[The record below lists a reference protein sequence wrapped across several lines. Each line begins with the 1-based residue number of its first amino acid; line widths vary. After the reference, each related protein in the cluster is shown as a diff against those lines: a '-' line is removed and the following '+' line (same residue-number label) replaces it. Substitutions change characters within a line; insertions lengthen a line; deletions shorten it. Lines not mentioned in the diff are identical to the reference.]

1 MKRRVSQ
8 EERAMS
14 RAGRYDDLSDNK
26 VSRKGNSSS
35 RLLFAVILISIL
47 ICAIAVLC
55 WVKIIET
62 QEVAGAGREADSSAA
77 EAVHTPSAQ
86 DAASE
91 EGIKAPTVSDK
102 LGDAARMDLDIETA
116 LASLHPSDNPGT
128 DYISS
133 GDFPPAG
140 DSGSAVVEES
150 IEMKKPVIAQN
161 LSRTQ
166 QPAFSKDLVK
176 WQEYTI
182 KYGDSLPDIA
192 QSFGL
197 DVQTLISV
205 NQIKSTASLWV
216 GSSLRIPDRDGT
228 LYIVREGDTLAS
240 IVSQFSLGISARTLG
255 DVNGIMDDNLTEG
268 QELFIPYDTI
278 DSQPAP
284 VSALEISIP
293 EGMAVGMYNQRVT
306 DPLGNGTIQLDGI
319 LIQNDAGSPVLAAEA
334 GSVVDKGFNENGT
347 GFVKIV
353 HANGYTTY
361 YDYLGD
367 ITVESAETVEKG
379 QQIGVYVQT
388 ENSNPIIFFR
398 VEQGGVAFDPYSF

>member
-1 MKRRVSQ
+1 
-8 EERAMS
+8 MS
-14 RAGRYDDLSDNK
+14 KAGRYDDLSDNK
-26 VSRKGNSSS
+26 VSRKGDSSS

-47 ICAIAVLC
+47 ICAVAVLC

-62 QEVAGAGREADSSAA
+62 QEVAAAGRENSSTAK
-77 EAVHTPSAQ
+77 Q
-86 DAASE
+86 SE
-91 EGIKAPTVSDK
+91 TETATKPAGTGESIKAPTVSDK
-102 LGDAARMDLDIETA
+102 LGDAAMMDLDIENA
-116 LASLHPSDNPGT
+116 LAALHTSGISSPDNSSPSDSATEN
-128 DYISS
+128 
-133 GDFPPAG
+133 
-140 DSGSAVVEES
+140 DSGPAVAEDG
-150 IEMKKPVIAQN
+150 IEMKKPVTAQN
-161 LSRTQ
+161 LSHTQ
-166 QPAFSKDLVK
+166 QPAFAKDLVK

-182 KYGDSLPDIA
+182 QYGDSLPDIA

-255 DVNGIMDDNLTEG
+255 DVNGIFSDELTAG
-268 QELFIPYDTI
+268 MELFIPHDTI
-278 DSQPAP
+278 DSGLP
-284 VSALEISIP
+284 VTAIELTIP
-293 EGMAVGMYNQRVT
+293 EGRAVGMYNQTVT
-306 DPLGNGTIQLDGI
+306 DPLGNGVIQLDGI
-319 LIQNDAGSPVLAAEA
+319 LIQNDAGMPVLAAEA

-361 YDYLGD
+361 YDYLGE
-367 ITVESAETVEKG
+367 ITVESAEIVEKG
-379 QQIGVYVQT
+379 QQIGVFVQT

>member
-1 MKRRVSQ
+1 
-8 EERAMS
+8 MS
-14 RAGRYDDLSDNK
+14 RAGGYDDLSDNK

-35 RLLFAVILISIL
+35 RLLFAVILVSIL
-47 ICAIAVLC
+47 ICAVAVLC

-62 QEVAGAGREADSSAA
+62 QEVAQAGRSGSSGSSQAGSESPVQAADSGES
-77 EAVHTPSAQ
+77 
-86 DAASE
+86 
-91 EGIKAPTVSDK
+91 IKAPTVSDK
-102 LGDAARMDLDIETA
+102 LGDAGHMDLDIENA
-116 LASLHPSDNPGT
+116 LAALHTSETSGT

-133 GDFPPAG
+133 GDYAAG
-140 DSGSAVVEES
+140 DGSSSAVVEES

-161 LSRTQ
+161 LSRSQ

-205 NQIKSTASLWV
+205 NQIRSTASLWV

-255 DVNGIMDDNLTEG
+255 DVNGIIGDEPVAG

-278 DSQPAP
+278 GQEQ
-284 VSALEISIP
+284 SASAIEISIP
-293 EGMAVGMYNQRVT
+293 DGRPVGMYNQKVT
-306 DPLGNGTIQLDGI
+306 DPLGNGVIQLDGI
-319 LIQNDAGSPVLAAEA
+319 LIQNDAGMPVLAAEA

-347 GFVKIV
+347 GFLKIV

-367 ITVESAETVEKG
+367 ITVDTAQTVEKG
-379 QQIGVYVQT
+379 QQIGVFVQT
-388 ENSNPIIFFR
+388 ENSNPTIFFR

>member
-1 MKRRVSQ
+1 
-8 EERAMS
+8 MS
-14 RAGRYDDLSDNK
+14 RAGGYDDLSDNK

-35 RLLFAVILISIL
+35 KLLFAVILVSIL
-47 ICAIAVLC
+47 ICAVAVLC

-62 QEVAGAGREADSSAA
+62 QEVAAAGRESSST
-77 EAVHTPSAQ
+77 AVKAGSEPVAQ
-86 DAASE
+86 PAQPE
-91 EGIKAPTVSDK
+91 ESIKAPTVSDK
-102 LGDAARMDLDIETA
+102 LGDAAKMDLDIENA
-116 LASLHPSDNPGT
+116 LAALQSSETTGM

-133 GDFPPAG
+133 GDFATEAG
-140 DSGSAVVEES
+140 SGSTVVEES

-182 KYGDSLPDIA
+182 QYGDSLPDIA

-197 DVQTLISV
+197 DVRTLISV

-216 GSSLRIPDRDGT
+216 GSRLRVPDRDGT

-255 DVNGIMDDNLTEG
+255 DVNGIFDDNLNAG

-278 DSQPAP
+278 DSDEP
-284 VSALEISIP
+284 VTAIELTIP
-293 EGMAVGMYNQRVT
+293 EGRAVGMYNQRVT
-306 DPLGNGTIQLDGI
+306 DPLGEGTIQLDGI
-319 LIQNDAGSPVLAAEA
+319 LIQNDAGQPVLAAEA

-379 QQIGVYVQT
+379 QQIGVFVQT

>member
-1 MKRRVSQ
+1 
-8 EERAMS
+8 MS
-14 RAGRYDDLSDNK
+14 RAGGYDDLSDNK
-26 VSRKGNSSS
+26 VSKKDNSSS

-62 QEVAGAGREADSSAA
+62 QEVAKAGREQAQETARAEAEPVRQAA
-77 EAVHTPSAQ
+77 EQPDES
-86 DAASE
+86 
-91 EGIKAPTVSDK
+91 IKAPTVSEK
-102 LGDAARMDLDIETA
+102 LGDAAMMDLDIENA
-116 LASLHPSDNPGT
+116 LAVLQASDSQDM

-133 GDFPPAG
+133 KDYPSQTG
-140 DSGSAVVEES
+140 SGVPVVEES
-150 IEMKKPVIAQN
+150 VEMKKTVSAQN

-166 QPAFSKDLVK
+166 QPSFSKDLVK

-182 KYGDSLPDIA
+182 EYGDSLPDIA

-197 DVQTLISV
+197 DVRTLISV

-216 GSSLRIPDRDGT
+216 GSKLRVPDRDGT
-228 LYIVREGDTLAS
+228 LYIVREGDSLAS

-255 DVNGIMDDNLTEG
+255 DVNGIMDDELVTG
-268 QELFIPYDTI
+268 QELFIPDDTI
-278 DSQPAP
+278 ETAETVTASMDFD
-284 VSALEISIP
+284 IP
-293 EGMAVGMYNQRVT
+293 EGKAVGMYNQKVT
-306 DPLGNGTIQLDGI
+306 DPLGSGIIQLDGI
-319 LIQNDAGSPVLAAEA
+319 LIQNDAGAPVRAAEA

-361 YDYLGD
+361 YDYLGE

-379 QQIGVYVQT
+379 QLIGVFAQT

-398 VEQGGVAFDPYSF
+398 IEQGGVAFDPYSF

>member
-1 MKRRVSQ
+1 
-8 EERAMS
+8 MS

-26 VSRKGNSSS
+26 VSRKDNPSS
-35 RLLFAVILISIL
+35 RILFAVILISIL

-62 QEVAGAGREADSSAA
+62 QEVAGAGRETASADVPADQVPATQEAA
-77 EAVHTPSAQ
+77 PV
-86 DAASE
+86 D
-91 EGIKAPTVSDK
+91 GIKAPTVSDK

-116 LASLHPSDNPGT
+116 LASLHQSETSGT

-133 GDFPPAG
+133 GDYPPATE
-140 DSGSAVVEES
+140 SGSAVVEES

-166 QPAFSKDLVK
+166 QPAFSKDLVR

-228 LYIVREGDTLAS
+228 LYIVREGDSLAS

-284 VSALEISIP
+284 VSAIEISIP
-293 EGMAVGMYNQRVT
+293 EGMAVGMYNQKVS
-306 DPLGNGTIQLDGI
+306 DPLGSGTIQLDGI

-379 QQIGVYVQT
+379 QQIGVFVQT

>member
-1 MKRRVSQ
+1 
-8 EERAMS
+8 MS
-14 RAGRYDDLSDNK
+14 RAGGYDDLSDNK
-26 VSRKGNSSS
+26 VSKRGNSSS

-47 ICAIAVLC
+47 ICAIAVLV

-62 QEVAGAGREADSSAA
+62 QEVAEAGRGKTAAATRA
-77 EAVHTPSAQ
+77 EAEPVQQTAEP
-86 DAASE
+86 E
-91 EGIKAPTVSDK
+91 EGIKAPTVSEK
-102 LGDAARMDLDIETA
+102 LGDAAMMDLDIENA
-116 LASLHPSDNPGT
+116 LAVLHASETQDT
-128 DYISS
+128 DYITSVDYPSQDAS
-133 GDFPPAG
+133 GAP
-140 DSGSAVVEES
+140 VVEES
-150 IEMKKPVIAQN
+150 VEMKKPVIAQN

-205 NQIKSTASLWV
+205 NQIKSTASIWV
-216 GSSLRIPDRDGT
+216 GSKLRVPDRDGT
-228 LYIVREGDTLAS
+228 LYIVREGDSLAS

-255 DVNGIMDDNLTEG
+255 DVNGILDDALVPG

-278 DSQPAP
+278 ETAETAS
-284 VSALEISIP
+284 SGTGFTIP
-293 EGMAVGMYNQRVT
+293 EGKPVGMYNQKVQ
-306 DPLGNGTIQLDGI
+306 DPLGNGIIQLDGI
-319 LIQNDAGSPVLAAEA
+319 LIQADANSPVLAAEA
-334 GSVVDKGFNENGT
+334 GSVVDRGFNENGT

-353 HANGYTTY
+353 HANGYTTF

-367 ITVESAETVEKG
+367 ITVDTAETVAKG
-379 QQIGVYVQT
+379 QLIGYFSGT

-398 VEQGGVAFDPYSF
+398 IEEGGVAFDPYSF

>member
-1 MKRRVSQ
+1 
-8 EERAMS
+8 MS
-14 RAGRYDDLSDNK
+14 KAGGYDDLSDNK
-26 VSRKGNSSS
+26 VSKRGNSSS

-47 ICAIAVLC
+47 ICAIAVLV

-62 QEVAGAGREADSSAA
+62 QEVAEAGRGKTSEATRA
-77 EAVHTPSAQ
+77 EAEPARQTAETEDS
-86 DAASE
+86 
-91 EGIKAPTVSDK
+91 IKAPTVSDK
-102 LGDAARMDLDIETA
+102 LGDAAMMDLDIENA
-116 LASLHPSDNPGT
+116 LAVLHASESQGT

-133 GDFPPAG
+133 GDFPSQD
-140 DSGSAVVEES
+140 DSGAPVVEES
-150 IEMKKPVIAQN
+150 VEMKKPVIAQN

-182 KYGDSLPDIA
+182 EYGDSLPDIA
-192 QSFGL
+192 RSFGL

-216 GSSLRIPDRDGT
+216 GSKLRVPDRDGT
-228 LYIVREGDTLAS
+228 LYIVREGDSLAS

-255 DVNGIMDDNLTEG
+255 DVNGIPDDELVAG

-278 DSQPAP
+278 ETTET
-284 VSALEISIP
+284 VTSAMEFTIP
-293 EGMAVGMYNQRVT
+293 EGKPVGMYNQKVS
-306 DPLGNGTIQLDGI
+306 DPLGSGIIQLDGI
-319 LIQNDAGSPVLAAEA
+319 LIQNDAGAPVLSAEA

-367 ITVESAETVEKG
+367 ITVDSAETVEKG
-379 QQIGVYVQT
+379 QQIGCFPGT
-388 ENSNPIIFFR
+388 ENNNPIIFFR
-398 VEQGGVAFDPYSF
+398 IEQGGVAFDPYSF